1 MRDGKVLRRVGI
13 VERAGV
19 YYIGR
24 AGQHTQ
30 HGGGQRG
37 WLTKGTS
44 MLLHLLRTLIEH
56 SAKDKFSSKFL
67 FDRNTFLEATQGFH
81 SDSAIQVLLNPT
93 NGKL

>member
-1 MRDGKVLRRVGI
+1 
-13 VERAGV
+13 
-19 YYIGR
+19 
-24 AGQHTQ
+24 
-30 HGGGQRG
+30 
-37 WLTKGTS
+37 